1 MTKTVRRSYKFGAF
15 RLDAAEHLLYRE
27 GGELVPLK
35 PKVVETLEVL
45 VSEHGR
51 LVGKDEL
58 MHRLWP
64 DTSVEESNLAQN
76 VYLLRKELGAA
87 GDGRGYIETVPR
99 RGYRFTA
106 EVEVVGE
113 GGAGAETAGAAAAWD
128 EPFGSLAVLPLVNEG
143 EDPEAEYLSDGL
155 TESLIDHL
163 SRLPR
168 LKVMAHSSVS
178 RYKGRAVA
186 PREVGRALGVG
197 ALLTGRVRLAGGR
210 LVVRAELVD
219 ADAGW
224 RLWGGSYE
232 GPSTDVLR
240 LQETIARELTNRL
253 RPGLT
258 GEERSRLARRH
269 TESTAAYHLFIKA
282 RYYLNKRLLETIR
295 TAVEYFHE
303 AVAADPSYAPAY
315 AGLADCYPLLNLYGA
330 LPPREAYARAE
341 AAATRA
347 LELDDSFAQAHNALG
362 VIKLFYGWDRA
373 GADACFRRAIELDP
387 DYPDA
392 RQRYGMSLVSAGRFA
407 EAERELER
415 AQGLDPLSLITRT
428 IGSYPFYYGR
438 DFGRAAARLREVL
451 EMDPNYSMARFR
463 LGLTYAQQ
471 GLYEEALTQLRRSAE
486 LSGDRDVVAALG
498 YVAGLAGAESDA
510 RAALADL
517 ERRAREGFVPAYD
530 RALVHV
536 GLGEAEAALDWLLR
550 AYEERSYWLIYLKV
564 DPALDPLRGCPRFA
578 ELLRKVTRPD
588 DPGLS
593 GETVAGTQ
601 TPEGLGAGG

>member
-45 VSEHGR
+45 VGEHGR

-58 MHRLWP
+58 MRRLWP
-64 DTSVEESNLAQN
+64 DTSVEESNLTQN

-87 GDGRGYIETVPR
+87 EDGRSYIETVPR

-106 EVEVVGE
+106 EVEEVTE
-113 GGAGAETAGAAAAWD
+113 GGAGAAAERSAEASD
-128 EPFGSLAVLPLVNEG
+128 DSFSALAVLPFVNER

-186 PREVGRALGVG
+186 PQEIGRGLGVG
-197 ALLTGRVRLAGGR
+197 ALLTGRVRLTGGR
-210 LVVRAELVD
+210 LFVRAELVD
-219 ADAGW
+219 AAAGW

-232 GPSTDVLR
+232 EPSTDVLR

-269 TESTAAYHLFIKA
+269 TESTLAYHLFIKA

-295 TAVEYFHE
+295 TAVEYFRE
-303 AVAADPSYAPAY
+303 AVEADPAYAPAY

-362 VIKLFYGWDRA
+362 VIKLFNGWDRA

-428 IGSYPFYYGR
+428 ISSYPFYYAR
-438 DFGRAAARLREVL
+438 DFGRAAARLREVI

-471 GLYEEALTQLRRSAE
+471 GRYEEALTQLRRSAE

-517 ERRAREGFVPAYD
+517 ERRALEGFVPAYD
-530 RALVHV
+530 RALVHI

-550 AYEERSYWLIYLKV
+550 AYEERSYWLIYLEV
-564 DPALDPLRGCPRFA
+564 DPALDPLRARPRFA
-578 ELLRKVTRPD
+578 ELLRRVARPD
-588 DPGLS
+588 DTGLS
-593 GETVAGTQ
+593 AETVAETP
-601 TPEGLGAGG
+601 TPEGLGAA